1 VDRVEQDYVIAHK
14 GMFFPKDLYIPF
26 AAIRRIEHDR
36 VYLNVAKDDVEGQGW
51 DTEPMAASGG
61 ARSGGGTTVGR
72 ERGMPAGGTTE
83 GGQTVHLHE
92 EQLRVNKERE
102 QVGEVRI
109 GKEVVEEQQT
119 INVPVTH
126 EEAFIERRPGDRR
139 PDDHRIEDSAGETIR
154 VPLSEERVN
163 VEKVAV
169 ATEEVRIGK
178 REVTE
183 QRQVTDTVR
192 REEARIENEGDV
204 RIDSENRTPRTPD
217 RGR

>member
-1 VDRVEQDYVIAHK
+1 
-14 GMFFPKDLYIPF
+14 M
-26 AAIRRIEHDR
+26 
-36 VYLNVAKDDVEGQGW
+36 
-51 DTEPMAASGG
+51 
-61 ARSGGGTTVGR
+61 
-72 ERGMPAGGTTE
+72 
-83 GGQTVHLHE
+83 
-92 EQLRVNKERE
+92 
-102 QVGEVRI
+102 RI

-163 VEKVAV
+163 VEKVPV